1 MISLHPPPYLQM
13 NNDDEGYDALVD
25 EFIINS
31 ADNDNSRIGNETK
44 NDSESN
50 SNENINANININTNA
65 NANDNANSY
74 DNDNDN
80 LYCTSLCHRIHEKN
94 LIDAGQQL
102 RQQAQFERIQKRTKS
117 FRTITASIITSNNIT
132 STATTTATTTGI
144 NSERRRRILKTKSAK
159 DENEELIPCRLE
171 FDYDGYRLSD
181 VFLLSSSGGAEECES
196 IATQIC
202 LDFDLPREPFQAAI
216 GRSIRDQ
223 VEEWNVFV
231 GALQGMEIPFEEI
244 GPIVLRIDIIVNL
257 HRLEDQLEV
266 SLDPRDCNTATMK
279 GFIKTL
285 KSPDTQILGNDG
297 FEAFKPLILHNI
309 LEQLMLWRKSIVFAG
324 FHRDARSNALKFHDP
339 DLAIIL
345 SHGSSNHQKHIS
357 ARRHFAHTNTFTP
370 ILTSLTA
377 EELEKIEAGRER
389 ENRRKRRT
397 APSSS
402 STANTTISSSSS
414 KRANTAISTST
425 IANNLIGTVRSPP
438 RTLPT
443 LTSYRGSK
451 HRITSN
457 NNNSDEEIQSIN
469 TTARKRGRKA
479 KR

>member
-25 EFIINS
+25 EFIVNS

-44 NDSESN
+44 NGCESKSNDNEN
-50 SNENINANININTNA
+50 SNENINDNA
-65 NANDNANSY
+65 NANDNN

-80 LYCTSLCHRIHEKN
+80 IYCPSLCHRIHEKN
-94 LIDAGQQL
+94 LIDARQQL

-117 FRTITASIITSNNIT
+117 FRTITASNNTSCTIT
-132 STATTTATTTGI
+132 STATTTTGV
-144 NSERRRRILKTKSAK
+144 NSERRRRILRTKSAK

-171 FDYDGYRLSD
+171 FDHVGYRLSD

-279 GFIKTL
+279 AFIKTL

-345 SHGSSNHQKHIS
+345 SHGSSNNQKHIS